1 MDADA
6 NHEPTARG
14 GTDEV
19 DVLEPRGDLHLRVG
33 KDVEKKPKT
42 YLVCSK
48 AVARASAVFEKML
61 YGGFAESRP
70 PAEAAQEQR
79 WTVELP
85 DDRQEPTE
93 LLLRIAH
100 GRFDGVPEKLELTR
114 LYQFLVVVDKYDA
127 AGATR
132 PWARGWLEGVQA
144 ATQNPLLLGV
154 AYQLGDLPTF
164 DAMLRKIADECL
176 IDDDGD
182 LVFGYAGDNRET
194 YSYKLRNMEYLIP
207 PGLLEDMVS
216 MRMKLLTTT
225 LEPYAGLY
233 ATLKHGDRCPSSLQD
248 PTSGRRCDSILL
260 GSLIRSFA
268 AQGIDLAAAPDLA
281 AAYRG
286 AVAALQA
293 ILPRLELYTVHPAH
307 TSIFGPAPSLSSPF
321 PSSFGQAPTPRFGSS
336 TCEQALQAAMRDSL
350 ERSRVLRGR
359 VSFALPWHGEHLRK
373 QASKTGLAK

>member
-1 MDADA
+1 MNADADD
-6 NHEPTARG
+6 EPTAR

-19 DVLEPRGDLHLRVG
+19 DVLDSRGDLYLQVG
-33 KDVEKKPKT
+33 KDVERKPKT

-48 AVARASAVFEKML
+48 ALARVSAVFVKML

-70 PAEAAQEQR
+70 TDAAQKH

-85 DDRQEPTE
+85 DDRREPTE
-93 LLLRIAH
+93 LLLHIVH
-100 GRFDGVPEKLELTR
+100 GRFDSVPEQLELNL

-164 DAMLRKIADECL
+164 NMMLRKIADECL
-176 IDDDGD
+176 VDDDGD
-182 LVFGYAGDNRET
+182 LVFGYAGDNRGA

-207 PGLLEDMVS
+207 PGLLEDLAS
-216 MRMKLLTTT
+216 MRTKLLTAT
-225 LEPYAGLY
+225 LAPYTGLY
-233 ATLKHGDRCPSSLQD
+233 ATLKHGDRCPSSAQD
-248 PTSGRRCDSILL
+248 PTMGRRCDSILL

-268 AQGIDLAAAPDLA
+268 AQGFDIAAPDPA

-286 AVAALQA
+286 AVATLQA
-293 ILPRLELYTVHPAH
+293 ILPRLELYTAH
-307 TSIFGPAPSLSSPF
+307 TGLFVHSSSAPSLSSPL
-321 PSSFGQAPTPRFGSS
+321 PSPFGQAPTPRFGFGPPA
-336 TCEQALQAAMRDSL
+336 CEQALQAALRDGL
-350 ERSRVLRGR
+350 ERSRLLRR
-359 VSFALPWHGEHLRK
+359 QVSFAQPRHGEYLRK